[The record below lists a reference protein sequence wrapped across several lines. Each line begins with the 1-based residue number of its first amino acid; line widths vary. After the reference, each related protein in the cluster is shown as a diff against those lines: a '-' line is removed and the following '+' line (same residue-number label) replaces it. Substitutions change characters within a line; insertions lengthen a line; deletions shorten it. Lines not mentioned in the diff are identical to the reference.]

1 MEEALA
7 KAKSVWD
14 KDFESRI
21 ASERE
26 DAAKLATMS
35 SEERARVEMERRQK
49 DFETERQQY
58 VSERAE
64 FEAAKELAAQNL
76 PVNFSKMVADA
87 DKETMLE
94 NIA

>member
-1 MEEALA
+1 
-7 KAKSVWD
+7 
-14 KDFESRI
+14 
-21 ASERE
+21 
-26 DAAKLATMS
+26 
-35 SEERARVEMERRQK
+35 MERRQK

-94 NIA
+94 NIASFKAEYMKAIEAGLSQRLKGTLPKV